1 MNIKLSKLAYGKIG
15 ETLVELELE
24 KRGWM
29 VFIPHFEEGIDL
41 VAVKKVGDEFK
52 YVGVQVKSSTP
63 VHLKGKAYGVAVKKS
78 KLIEASSFFYIYC
91 LMGADKNTFIVVP
104 SKDMKSMILQTQ
116 KAHVKDTCHFHID
129 VETFGKWAEY
139 KNRFDLLEQTW

>member
-1 MNIKLSKLAYGKIG
+1 MNIKLSKLACGKIG

-24 KRGWM
+24 KCGWI

-52 YVGVQVKSSTP
+52 YVGIQVKSSTP
-63 VHLKGKAYGVAVKKS
+63 VHLKGKAYGVAIKKS

-91 LMGADKNTFIVVP
+91 LMGTDKNIFIVVP
-104 SKDMKSMILQTQ
+104 SKDMK
-116 KAHVKDTCHFHID
+116 V
-129 VETFGKWAEY
+129 
-139 KNRFDLLEQTW
+139 